1 MALGWSFVISYRP
14 AQPSLS
20 LFYVVVV
27 DKVRRPLTI
36 IGPGEVKVDLA
47 NFDLKLQENL
57 LSTLYIYIFFY
68 PFLQK
73 RLPDL
78 FELLT

>member
-1 MALGWSFVISYRP
+1 M
-14 AQPSLS
+14 PSS
-20 LFYVVVV
+20 LT
-27 DKVRRPLTI
+27 L

-57 LSTLYIYIFFY
+57 LSTLYI
-68 PFLQK
+68 FLPIPEK
-73 RLPDL
+73 RLVDL